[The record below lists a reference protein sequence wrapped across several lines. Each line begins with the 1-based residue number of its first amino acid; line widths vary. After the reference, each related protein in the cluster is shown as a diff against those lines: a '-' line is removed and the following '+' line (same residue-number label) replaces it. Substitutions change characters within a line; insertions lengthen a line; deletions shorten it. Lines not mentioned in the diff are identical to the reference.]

1 MRIEEG
7 LGHKEDIRSLFSEYT
22 DMLVS
27 LDPGFRVYLDI
38 QRYDEELDDL
48 EAKYGRPYGR
58 LYVLYEEGEAAAC
71 IALRRLDSRRAELKR
86 LYVRPCF
93 RGRGLSSLLLER
105 IISDARKIGYE
116 EILLDTL
123 PCLESALRL
132 YLNHGFT
139 FTERYNDSPEED
151 TIFMH
156 KVIC

>member
-1 MRIEEG
+1 MTIEEG
-7 LGHKEDIRSLFSEYT
+7 LIHKDDVRALFSEYT

-38 QRYDEELDDL
+38 QHYDEELDDL
-48 EAKYGRPYGR
+48 EAKYGRPDGR

-86 LYVRPCF
+86 LYVRPRF

-105 IISDARKIGYE
+105 ILSDAEEIGYE

-123 PCLESALRL
+123 PCLEGALRL

>member
-1 MRIEEG
+1 M
-7 LGHKEDIRSLFSEYT
+7 
-22 DMLVS
+22 S

-38 QRYDEELDDL
+38 QHYDEELDDL
-48 EAKYGRPYGR
+48 EAKYGRPDGR
-58 LYVLYEEGEAAAC
+58 LYVLYEEEEAAAC

-86 LYVRPCF
+86 LYVRPRF

-105 IISDARKIGYE
+105 ILSDAEEIGYE

-123 PCLESALRL
+123 PCLEGALRL

>member
-1 MRIEEG
+1 MRP
-7 LGHKEDIRSLFSEYT
+7 R
-22 DMLVS
+22 
-27 LDPGFRVYLDI
+27 
-38 QRYDEELDDL
+38 
-48 EAKYGRPYGR
+48 
-58 LYVLYEEGEAAAC
+58 
-71 IALRRLDSRRAELKR
+71 
-86 LYVRPCF
+86 F

-105 IISDARKIGYE
+105 ILSDAEEIGYE

-123 PCLESALRL
+123 PCLEGALRL

>member
-1 MRIEEG
+1 MTIEEG
-7 LGHKEDIRSLFSEYT
+7 LIHKDDVRALFSEYT

-38 QRYDEELDDL
+38 QHYDEELDDL
-48 EAKYGRPYGR
+48 EAKYGRPDGR

-86 LYVRPCF
+86 LYVRPRF

-105 IISDARKIGYE
+105 ILSDAEEIGYE

-123 PCLESALRL
+123 PCLEGALRL

-139 FTERYNDSPEED
+139 FTERYNDSPVEG
-151 TIFMH
+151 TLFMH
-156 KVIC
+156 KVL

>member
-1 MRIEEG
+1 MTIEEG
-7 LGHKEDIRSLFSEYT
+7 LIHKDDVRALFSEYT

-38 QRYDEELDDL
+38 QHYDEELDDL
-48 EAKYGRPYGR
+48 EAKYGRPDGR
-58 LYVLYEEGEAAAC
+58 LYVLYEEEEAAAC

-86 LYVRPCF
+86 LYVRPRF

-105 IISDARKIGYE
+105 ILSDAEEIGYE

-132 YLNHGFT
+132 YQ
-139 FTERYNDSPEED
+139 
-151 TIFMH
+151 
-156 KVIC
+156 

>member
-1 MRIEEG
+1 MTIEEG
-7 LGHKEDIRSLFSEYT
+7 LIHKDDVRALFSEYT

-27 LDPGFRVYLDI
+27 LDPGFRIYLDI
-38 QRYDEELDDL
+38 QHYDEELDDL
-48 EAKYGRPYGR
+48 EAKYGRPDGR

-86 LYVRPCF
+86 LYVRPRF

-105 IISDARKIGYE
+105 ILSDAEEIGYE

-132 YLNHGFT
+132 YQ
-139 FTERYNDSPEED
+139 
-151 TIFMH
+151 
-156 KVIC
+156 

>member
-1 MRIEEG
+1 MTIEEG
-7 LGHKEDIRSLFSEYT
+7 LIHKDDVRALFSEYT

-38 QRYDEELDDL
+38 QHYDEELDDL
-48 EAKYGRPYGR
+48 EAKYGRPDGR

-86 LYVRPCF
+86 LYVRPRF

-105 IISDARKIGYE
+105 ILSDAEEIGYE

-132 YLNHGFT
+132 YQ
-139 FTERYNDSPEED
+139 
-151 TIFMH
+151 
-156 KVIC
+156 

>member
-1 MRIEEG
+1 MTIEEG
-7 LGHKEDIRSLFSEYT
+7 LIHKDDVRALFSEYT

-27 LDPGFRVYLDI
+27 LDPGFRV
-38 QRYDEELDDL
+38 QHYDEELDDL
-48 EAKYGRPYGR
+48 EAKYGRPDGR

-86 LYVRPCF
+86 LYVRPRF

-105 IISDARKIGYE
+105 ILSDAEEIGYE

-132 YLNHGFT
+132 YQ
-139 FTERYNDSPEED
+139 
-151 TIFMH
+151 
-156 KVIC
+156 